1 MPSNASGVVAERQ
14 EDVDVPGPEKNFSSQ
29 QDGPRTETET
39 RVWAALSAEPQT
51 TEQLARDAGVG
62 KSTAGKALARWSKNG
77 AITRTTGPG
86 PRHPALW
93 SRPETG
99 GQHGTAHA
107 PEAVT
112 EPGPTEAQ
120 VNGVETDSDG
130 GADEPLA
137 AEPGANATAHTAP
150 ESEETPLVSD
160 GPEAGTTAE
169 TAPESA
175 EAPLA
180 VDVPEAD
187 PGASQEAAPPERLA
201 PGALH
206 GLVEDFLREHP
217 GQEFGPSQIGK
228 ALHRSSGAVNNALEK
243 MTTKGVV
250 VKTREAPKRFSLA
263 GETE

>member
-1 MPSNASGVVAERQ
+1 M
-14 EDVDVPGPEKNFSSQ
+14 PGPEKNSSSQ
-29 QDGPRTETET
+29 KDGPRTETET
-39 RVWAALSAEPQT
+39 RLWGALSAEPQT

-93 SRPETG
+93 SRPDTG
-99 GQHGTAHA
+99 GQHDIAHVPDAA
-107 PEAVT
+107 PE
-112 EPGPTEAQ
+112 PDHTEAQ
-120 VNGVETDSDG
+120 VNGAGTDADG
-130 GADEPLA
+130 GAAERLA
-137 AEPGANATAHTAP
+137 AEPGASATADTAP
-150 ESEETPLVSD
+150 EPEETPLASD
-160 GPEAGTTAE
+160 APEAGA
-169 TAPESA
+169 TAPEPA
-175 EAPLA
+175 EPPLV

-187 PGASQEAAPPERLA
+187 PGSSQETAQPERLA

-263 GETE
+263 GDTE